1 MSKEVLEQIGESEI
15 ANVTNPW
22 QLVAMLA
29 LKYGLQ
35 GVVLMFLGFMLYTNN
50 HQIITMMERSITAIE
65 QNAAATNR
73 LTEAL
78 KVELK
83 K

>member
-1 MSKEVLEQIGESEI
+1 MSKSELEELGESEI
-15 ANVTNPW
+15 SKVNNPW

-35 GVVLMFLGFMLYTNN
+35 GVVLMFFGFMLYTNN
-50 HQIITMMERSITAIE
+50 NQIITMMERSITAIE

-73 LTEAL
+73 LTDAL
-78 KVELK
+78 KDNK
-83 K
+83 NK